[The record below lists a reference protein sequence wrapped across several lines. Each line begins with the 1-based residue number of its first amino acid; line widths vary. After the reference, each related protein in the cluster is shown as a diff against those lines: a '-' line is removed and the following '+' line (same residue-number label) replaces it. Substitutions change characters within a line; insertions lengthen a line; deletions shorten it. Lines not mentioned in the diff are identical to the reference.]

1 MSGNILV
8 SAGSGRRTLLRLVL
22 SLAAT
27 AVVAYLLWPVALPF
41 LERVHMEPLWGI
53 ENMTKIA
60 RSAVV
65 AVGVYVVFSLL
76 SYCFERLLPDNGE
89 TGTLP
94 WRVEDETLTLG
105 EVSIPLESI
114 RKVHCWPGR
123 NILGQS
129 TGNVVVN
136 IETTGKNQVLR
147 SLDGERARE
156 SEAALEELVRA
167 LGYGAAW
174 DAAIGS

>member
-114 RKVHCWPGR
+114 RRVHCWPGR

>member
-76 SYCFERLLPDNGE
+76 SYCFERLMPDNGE

>member
-8 SAGSGRRTLLRLVL
+8 SAGRGRRTLLRLVL

>member
-65 AVGVYVVFSLL
+65 AVGVYVGFSLL